1 GASSR
6 SGPPAPTSWP
16 QRATPRRR
24 GRRARRRC
32 PSRPTPRCVP
42 TCASGPPA
50 GETGAAASR
59 TPGPV
64 LPTQRNDLLVR
75 PWLSRLPARGAWER
89 GTTMTTSTAVT
100 GNDLAGIER
109 DLRRMELLNRR
120 EHQLRTAGRAAPVTS
135 YLQLA
140 TRAKD
145 RRRSLDA

>member
-1 GASSR
+1 
-6 SGPPAPTSWP
+6 
-16 QRATPRRR
+16 
-24 GRRARRRC
+24 
-32 PSRPTPRCVP
+32 
-42 TCASGPPA
+42 
-50 GETGAAASR
+50 
-59 TPGPV
+59 
-64 LPTQRNDLLVR
+64 
-75 PWLSRLPARGAWER
+75 
-89 GTTMTTSTAVT
+89 MTTSTAVT